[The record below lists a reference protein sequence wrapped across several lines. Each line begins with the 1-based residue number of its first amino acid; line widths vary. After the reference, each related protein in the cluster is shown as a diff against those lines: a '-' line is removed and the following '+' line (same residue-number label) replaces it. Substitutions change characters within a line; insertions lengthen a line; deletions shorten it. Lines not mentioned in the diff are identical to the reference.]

1 MGDTQRG
8 NPRIMNNSAPESGA
22 INESFQNLPKVL
34 RFPKHFNDR
43 GGGLSLGLSPSSL
56 RMGRF
61 VLPEATIRYHAR
73 EFVTAG
79 TGNGPNLITLR

>member
-8 NPRIMNNSAPESGA
+8 NPRIMNNSAPDSGA
-22 INESFQNLPKVL
+22 INESFQNLTKVL
-34 RFPKHFNDR
+34 RFSKHFEGR
-43 GGGLSLGLSPSSL
+43 GSRPSLELLPSSL

-61 VLPEATIRYHAR
+61 VLPEATVRHHAQ

-79 TGNGPNLITLR
+79 PGNGPNLITLR